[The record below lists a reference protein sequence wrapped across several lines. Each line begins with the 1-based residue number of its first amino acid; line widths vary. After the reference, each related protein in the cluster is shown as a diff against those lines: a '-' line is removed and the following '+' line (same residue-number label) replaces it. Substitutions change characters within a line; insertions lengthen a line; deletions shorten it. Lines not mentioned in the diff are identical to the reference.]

1 MGPHQHHDRSARWR
15 SSETNAIR
23 FIEMRI
29 IWLSRKYFIGLIA
42 QGNVR
47 SLLRDVLLLYKDG
60 SVVEPIYSLAALEYG
75 VHYIAPSSYVD
86 GIGPLILS
94 YLSIVIKSAK
104 QNLTLCCLGG
114 SQ

>member
-1 MGPHQHHDRSARWR
+1 M
-15 SSETNAIR
+15 
-23 FIEMRI
+23 
-29 IWLSRKYFIGLIA
+29 
-42 QGNVR
+42 R